1 MMMCRRAAEGLD
13 CKFRMTVNGH
23 SLL

>member
-1 MMMCRRAAEGLD
+1 MMCRRAAEGLD
-13 CKFRMTVNGH
+13 CKFRMTVNGQ

>member
-1 MMMCRRAAEGLD
+1 MMCRRAAEGLD

>member
-1 MMMCRRAAEGLD
+1 MMCRRAAEGLG

>member
-1 MMMCRRAAEGLD
+1 MMCRRAAEGLD
-13 CKFRMTVNGH
+13 WKFRMTVNGH